1 MDLKFEFDN
10 SADAF
15 SFSRNLTR
23 SLKVASCFER
33 DEDKHLVVVR
43 EKSLTDISA
52 SALAVS
58 IVTAGLVNGQ
68 QYFDKEKFILVI
80 EAMQRANPALVD
92 MTSPQIGEYLASLS
106 PEQLQGVVSNT
117 KGVYHEMLYVDSVN
131 SAGGEAVLHED
142 LNNPGSDVVI
152 REDGALSEVQ
162 LKATDNVTYVNEHI
176 EKYPDIDVVATT
188 EVAAKIDGVES
199 SGFSNESLEQDVT
212 SGVEELIA
220 GNDTAD
226 VVVSNL
232 TSSVAEESIGLGP
245 ISILTGLLFGIF

>member
-1 MDLKFEFDN
+1 M
-10 SADAF
+10 
-15 SFSRNLTR
+15 
-23 SLKVASCFER
+23 
-33 DEDKHLVVVR
+33 
-43 EKSLTDISA
+43 
-52 SALAVS
+52 
-58 IVTAGLVNGQ
+58 
-68 QYFDKEKFILVI
+68 
-80 EAMQRANPALVD
+80 
-92 MTSPQIGEYLASLS
+92 
-106 PEQLQGVVSNT
+106 
-117 KGVYHEMLYVDSVN
+117 
-131 SAGGEAVLHED
+131 
-142 LNNPGSDVVI
+142 I